1 MALVR
6 WAAIALLL
14 IEAAAAALYSFLLGA
29 VAAAYWQAELT
40 SRQASNQARFSW
52 LDVLTQTTLLV
63 AVFVVFAALPAG
75 IAIGAARRRSAWL
88 WAGAAYQLAWAV
100 LLTPVI
106 VGLAEVSRLG
116 YVGAILFVIA
126 ALGLGRP
133 RAPRKRVTAG
143 GRQPKRR

>member
-40 SRQASNQARFSW
+40 SRRASNQAHLDW
-52 LDVLTQTTLLV
+52 LDVLTQTALLV

-75 IAIGAARRRSAWL
+75 IAVGAARRRPVWL
-88 WAGAAYQLAWAV
+88 WAGAAYQLAWAL

-116 YVGAILFVIA
+116 YLGAILFAIA
-126 ALGLGRP
+126 AMGQGRSGS
-133 RAPRKRVTAG
+133 PRKRVTAG

>member
-14 IEAAAAALYSFLLGA
+14 LEAAAAALYAFLLAA
-29 VAAAYWQAELT
+29 VAAAYWQSEL
-40 SRQASNQARFSW
+40 SSHQAQPRLSW
-52 LDVLTQTTLLV
+52 LDVLTQTALLV

-75 IAIGAARRRSAWL
+75 IALGAARRRTWWL
-88 WAGAAYQLAWAV
+88 WAGAVYELAWAV

-116 YVGAILFVIA
+116 YLGAILFAIA
-126 ALGLGRP
+126 ALG
-133 RAPRKRVTAG
+133 PRKRRA
-143 GRQPKRR
+143 RRT